1 MATLAT
7 TSAAAVVA
15 WLAIFQ
21 WCLIGVSS
29 QGFDY
34 REALSKSLIFLE
46 AQRSGKL
53 PSNNRLKWRGDSA
66 LEDGKDAN
74 VDLVGGYYDAGDNV
88 KYGLPMAFT
97 ISTLA
102 WSALAYRE
110 ELQSA
115 GELENV
121 YAAIRWGTD
130 YFLKCASKK
139 KSLFVQVGDPV
150 EDHKCW
156 VRPENMKTPR
166 TVLQINESRPGTEIA
181 AETSAAMAASYLVF
195 KTVDVHYSHRLLNK
209 AKSLF
214 QLAEKDKGTFDGEC
228 PFYCSFSG
236 YHDEL
241 LWAAG
246 WLFIATQHKTYW
258 KFITEEATGAIVDE
272 FNWDLKYAGIQVLLS
287 ESFFQTHDVLLK
299 SYKDHA
305 DSYICSVLPES
316 PYFKVP
322 KTPGGLIH
330 LRDGANLQYVTG
342 AAFLFSIYGDLLH
355 RYNQMVQC
363 GDKQFDATHLWAFA
377 KQQIDY
383 ILGHNPQ
390 GRSYMVGF
398 GKNPPRQAH
407 HRGASVP
414 LSEANIDINCA
425 LSFSRWFN
433 IDKPNPNELTGAIL
447 GGPDMQDKFSDLRWT
462 SVYTEPC
469 TYVNSLAV
477 AALAKLTCPD
487 HQKSLQAI

>member
-1 MATLAT
+1 
-7 TSAAAVVA
+7 
-15 WLAIFQ
+15 
-21 WCLIGVSS
+21 
-29 QGFDY
+29 
-34 REALSKSLIFLE
+34 
-46 AQRSGKL
+46 
-53 PSNNRLKWRGDSA
+53 
-66 LEDGKDAN
+66 
-74 VDLVGGYYDAGDNV
+74 
-88 KYGLPMAFT
+88 MAFT
-97 ISTLA
+97 ITTLA
-102 WSALAYRE
+102 WSAIAYRD
-110 ELQSA
+110 ELEAA
-115 GELENV
+115 GELGNV
-121 YAAIRWGTD
+121 HEAIRWGTD
-130 YFLKCASKK
+130 YFIKCASRKNK
-139 KSLFVQVGDPV
+139 LFVQVGDPV

-181 AETSAAMAASYLVF
+181 AETSAAMAASSIVF
-195 KTVDVHYSHRLLNK
+195 RNVDLHYSHCLLNK

-214 QLAEKDKGTFDGEC
+214 QFAEKNKGTFDGEC

-246 WLFIATQHKTYW
+246 WLFTATRDKIYW
-258 KFITEEATGAIVDE
+258 KFITEEALDAIVDE

-287 ESFFQTHDVLLK
+287 EAFFQSHDVILK
-299 SYKDHA
+299 SFKDHA
-305 DSYICSVLPES
+305 DSFMCSVLPES

-322 KTPGGLIH
+322 ETPGGLIH

-342 AAFLFSIYGDLLH
+342 DAFLLSIYGNVLR
-355 RYNQMVQC
+355 RYKEKVQC
-363 GDKQFDATHLWAFA
+363 GDKQFEPQHLWDFA
-377 KQQIDY
+377 KKQIDY

-398 GKNPPRQAH
+398 GNSPPRQAH

-414 LSEANIDINCA
+414 LSEANLDINCGM
-425 LSFSRWFN
+425 SFERWFN
-433 IDKPNPNELTGAIL
+433 KDQPNPNELTGAIL

-477 AALAKLTCPD
+477 AALAKLVSPND
-487 HQKSLQAI
+487 PNSLKAI

>member
-1 MATLAT
+1 MGTY
-7 TSAAAVVA
+7 AAAVVA

-21 WCLIGVSS
+21 CCLMAVSS
-29 QGFDY
+29 QEIDY
-34 REALSKSLIFLE
+34 KEALSKSLVFLE

-53 PSNNRLKWRGDSA
+53 PPGNRVKWRGDSA
-66 LEDGKDAN
+66 LEDGKDAD

-97 ISTLA
+97 ITTLA
-102 WSALAYRE
+102 WSAIAYKE
-110 ELQSA
+110 ELKSA

-121 YAAIRWGTD
+121 HEAIRWGTD
-130 YFLKCASKK
+130 YFMKCASKK
-139 KSLFVQVGDPV
+139 KNLFVQVGDPV

-156 VRPENMKTPR
+156 VRPEKMKTPR

-181 AETSAAMAASYLVF
+181 AETSAAMAASSIVF
-195 KTVDVHYSHRLLNK
+195 RDIDGPYAHHLLNK
-209 AKSLF
+209 AKSLYN
-214 QLAEKDKGTFDGEC
+214 LADAHKGTFDGEC

-241 LWAAG
+241 LWAAA
-246 WLFIATQHKTYW
+246 WLFIATKHKSYW

-272 FNWDLKYAGIQVLLS
+272 FNWDLKYAGIQTY
-287 ESFFQTHDVLLK
+287 FQTHDELLK

-305 DSYICSVLPES
+305 DSYVCSVLPES

-342 AAFLFSIYGDLLH
+342 AAFLFTIYGDLLH
-355 RYNQMVQC
+355 RYDEKLQC
-363 GDKQFDATHLWAFA
+363 CDKQFDATHLWDFA
-377 KQQIDY
+377 KQQMDY
-383 ILGHNPQ
+383 ILGHNPE

-398 GKNPPRQAH
+398 GKDPPKQAH

-414 LSEANIDINCA
+414 VSEADLDINCA

-433 IDKPNPNELTGAIL
+433 KDQPNPNELTGAIL
-447 GGPDMQDKFSDLRWT
+447 GGPDIKDKFSDLRWT

-477 AALAKLTCPD
+477 AALAKLASPNE
-487 HQKSLQAI
+487 QKSLQAI